1 MEAQEERRVEEEEEK
16 EMREAVVVR
25 GIQQTGRELAI

>member
-1 MEAQEERRVEEEEEK
+1 MEAQEERRVEEEE

-25 GIQQTGRELAI
+25 GIQQTGRELAV